1 MATFAEQ
8 MVEKL
13 QAILLANAG
22 LASVSVDSRDGRA
35 GGPGGEAGS
44 LAGQGQPRAWHGSAG
59 GDDQTWGAERM
70 IASRLGTIV
79 CENAG
84 CVKGFLWLA
93 AESIRIPNRFCRTFL
108 MNVSRGRLMV

>member
-35 GGPGGEAGS
+35 GGPGGEAGA
-44 LAGQGQPRAWHGSAG
+44 LAGQGQPSAWHGPAG
-59 GDDQTWGAERM
+59 GDDHTWGAERM
-70 IASRLGTIV
+70 IASRQRRARILGPDGQPMNRLAYDATID
-79 CENAG
+79 
-84 CVKGFLWLA
+84 KH
-93 AESIRIPNRFCRTFL
+93 RRQK
-108 MNVSRGRLMV
+108 